1 MQTAQMNAALAKV
14 QTTESNPAARG
25 IIVAVDDPQ
34 FNVELFIKKMV
45 SQFLNYHYDPAAGD
59 PRTVL
64 VCMRRD
70 DAIKRLMGFVNS
82 GMQPRG
88 GNMLKN
94 GFRPGDVGPLTYST
108 YGMLRACRLPA
119 DTFDFVVMN
128 ALQVGEMNDF
138 RQLFAAMDVM
148 FRVIVMP
155 RRMAT
160 AAEFQRWPGLE
171 RYTVKPQP
179 AALQHPAQPGN

>member
-14 QTTESNPAARG
+14 QTTESNPEARG
-25 IIVAVDDPQ
+25 IIIVVDDSQ

-70 DAIKRLMGFVNS
+70 DAIKRLMSFVNS

-88 GNMLKN
+88 GNMLN
-94 GFRPGDVGPLTYST
+94 DGFRPGDVGSLTYST
-108 YGMLRACRLPA
+108 YGMLRACRLPT

-128 ALQVGEMNDF
+128 ALRVGEMDEF
-138 RQLFAAMDVM
+138 RRLFAAMDVM

-160 AAEFQRWPGLE
+160 PAELRHWPGLE
-171 RYTVKPQP
+171 RYTVQPQP
-179 AALQHPAQPGN
+179 AALRQPAQPGN